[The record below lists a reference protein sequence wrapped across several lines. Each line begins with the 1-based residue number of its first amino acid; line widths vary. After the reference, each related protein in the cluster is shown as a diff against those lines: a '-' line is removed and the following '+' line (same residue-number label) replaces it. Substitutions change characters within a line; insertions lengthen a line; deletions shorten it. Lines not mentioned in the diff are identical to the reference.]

1 MEQIKAHIAVSL
13 DGHTATPDYELD
25 WMPREVKELAA
36 REHAAAIACL
46 WGANTYNY
54 IFEHWGGWPH
64 KSKRSFV
71 VSHYDTNVTPDCGV
85 EFLTE
90 EPLQRVYELK
100 QETDMLVVGGGKL
113 LTSLIKAGLLDSLTI
128 YTVPVMAGK
137 GIGFVG
143 ETSGSLWKLSESR
156 VLDNGV
162 VCSTYLFGGNI
173 KKMRPVSIRAT
184 TKISIIISCKT
195 YHNEI
200 PAAKIGYF
208 FGFAFFSGNE
218 KPTLNCSSSTS
229 EASKALPFLP
239 LKPLISP
246 VLRFVTSS
254 TICLSESCLSHLLR
268 NMVSVQSTLEHFAT
282 FG

>member
-36 REHAAAIACL
+36 REHAAASCL
-46 WGANTYNY
+46 LMGANTYNY
-54 IFEHWGGWPH
+54 IFEHWG
-64 KSKRSFV
+64 
-71 VSHYDTNVTPDCGV
+71 CGV

-173 KKMRPVSIRAT
+173 
-184 TKISIIISCKT
+184 
-195 YHNEI
+195 
-200 PAAKIGYF
+200 
-208 FGFAFFSGNE
+208 
-218 KPTLNCSSSTS
+218 
-229 EASKALPFLP
+229 
-239 LKPLISP
+239 
-246 VLRFVTSS
+246 
-254 TICLSESCLSHLLR
+254 
-268 NMVSVQSTLEHFAT
+268 
-282 FG
+282 